1 MCERNPQHHDFH
13 QEPMGCCCGGFHR
26 HFITKK
32 EHLAHLEQYRQDLL
46 NEIKAV
52 EETIRELKEVGSK

>member
-1 MCERNPQHHDFH
+1 
-13 QEPMGCCCGGFHR
+13 MGCCCGGFHR

>member
-1 MCERNPQHHDFH
+1 MD
-13 QEPMGCCCGGFHR
+13 CCCGGFHR
-26 HFITKK
+26 HFIAKK

-46 NEIKAV
+46 DEIKAV